1 MYLSLNYA
9 SEILNML
16 NERCELQYTVELL
29 LSLIPVLICTY
40 HGYSI
45 ADTNNIR
52 DYNVFLLIQQAIL
65 NSLFQTQC

>member
-45 ADTNNIR
+45 ADTNIR
-52 DYNVFLLIQQAIL
+52 DYNVFLLIQQAM
-65 NSLFQTQC
+65 SQF